1 MSEAHPILRVRDLT
15 VELQSAASRRTVLD
29 SVSLDLHADEVL
41 GIIGESGSGKTV
53 LSRAMVNWVS
63 RPLEMTSGQIFY
75 HGEDLRQMP
84 VRQLQVLR
92 GRKISYIGADPTSA
106 LDPTLPIGH
115 QIVEKLKSVEPGISE
130 ADARK
135 RVIETLQAV
144 RIPSAAERFNE
155 FPFQFSGG
163 MMQRVMIVDAL
174 VTSPD
179 LLVAD
184 NITQPLDVTVA
195 AQILRLLRD
204 LQAEYRTAILFVSSL
219 LGVVNDIADK
229 VLVLANGRVVE
240 RQSMQGILQSPE
252 HEYTRHLVRDMPR
265 IWEAQSEVPAVRA
278 RVNSN
283 DGREAILSVRDVSRT
298 YATKDRSRLFGKQHV
313 QAVRGVSFD
322 VYKGDS
328 LGIVGESGCGKSSL
342 SRLLSRLEEPDSGK
356 ILFKGQDVGGLRG
369 TALLNLRRGFQLL
382 LQDPYNSIPSHLTI
396 GRTVAEPLIIHG
408 GRSKAEIREKVA
420 ETMAE
425 VGLGPELAHSLPVGL
440 SAGQRQ
446 RVNIARA
453 MVLEPE
459 LLILDET
466 LSALD
471 QVEQAKLLGLFEKL
485 QVRHGMTYIYISH
498 DLGMVRRVCSRV
510 AVMYLGRVVELAGN
524 ETTFFNPGHPYTRAL
539 LSAVPAIEHR
549 PYDAAT
555 YLLEGEPPNPIN
567 IPPGCSFRTRC
578 PFAFDRCAK
587 DDPTLLARGSGDLAA
602 CHLAEG
608 GMPAPG
614 MSPAGLHDL
623 NPVPALRSG
632 TGA

>member
-1 MSEAHPILRVRDLT
+1 MSGPQPILKVRDLT
-15 VELQSAASRRTVLD
+15 VELVAQGGRRKVLD
-29 SVSLDLHADEVL
+29 GISLDLHAEEVL

-63 RPLEMTSGQIFY
+63 RPLEMTSGEILY
-75 HGEDLRQMP
+75 HDEDLRKMP
-84 VRQLQVLR
+84 PARLQGMR
-92 GRKISYIGADPTSA
+92 GRKIAYIGSDPASA
-106 LDPTLPIGH
+106 LDPTLPIGR
-115 QIVEKLKSVEPGISE
+115 QIVEKLKAVEPGISE
-130 ADARK
+130 AEARK
-135 RVIETLQAV
+135 RVLETLQAV
-144 RIPSAAERFNE
+144 RIPSAGERFNE

-204 LQAEYRTAILFVSSL
+204 LQAQYRTAILFVSSL
-219 LGVVNDIADK
+219 LGVVNEIADN
-229 VLVLANGRVVE
+229 VLVLANGKVVE

-252 HEYTRHLVRDMPR
+252 HAYTRHLVRDMPR
-265 IWEAQSEVPAVRA
+265 IWETPADLPATTAPLTADDSREV
-278 RVNSN
+278 
-283 DGREAILSVRDVSRT
+283 ILSVQDVSRT
-298 YATKDRSRLFGKQHV
+298 YATKDRNRLFGKQQV

-322 VYKGDS
+322 VHRGDS

-342 SRLLSRLEEPDSGK
+342 SRLLSRLEAPDSGK
-356 ILFKGQDVGGLRG
+356 ILFKGKDIASLRG
-369 TALLNLRRGFQLL
+369 RELLRLRKGFQLL
-382 LQDPYNSIPSHLTI
+382 LQDPYNAIPAHLTI
-396 GRTVAEPLIIHG
+396 GRTIAEPLIIHG
-408 GRSKAEIREKVA
+408 GRSKAEILEKVA

-425 VGLGPELAHSLPVGL
+425 VGLAPELAHSLPVGL

-471 QVEQAKLLGLFEKL
+471 QVEQAKLLALFEKL
-485 QVRHGMTYIYISH
+485 QARHGMTYIYISH

-510 AVMYLGRVVELAGN
+510 AVMYLGRVVELASN
-524 ETTFFNPGHPYTRAL
+524 DTTFFNPAHPYTRAL
-539 LSAVPAIEHR
+539 LSAVPAIERR
-549 PYDAAT
+549 PYDTTT

-578 PFAFDRCAK
+578 PFAFDQCAK
-587 DDPTLLARGSGDLAA
+587 IDPALSLRGEDNLAA
-602 CHLAEG
+602 CHLAVG
-608 GMPAPG
+608 SMPPPGARAP
-614 MSPAGLHDL
+614 
-623 NPVPALRSG
+623 RSLEK
-632 TGA
+632 TNSVQT

>member
-1 MSEAHPILRVRDLT
+1 MTGAQPILSVRDLSVDLT
-15 VELQSAASRRTVLD
+15 TAAGRRRVLD
-29 SVSLDLHADEVL
+29 GISLDLHADEVL

-53 LSRAMVNWVS
+53 LARAMVNWVT
-63 RPLEMTSGQIFY
+63 RPLEMTSGQILY
-75 HGEDLRQMP
+75 HGQDLRQLPAARM
-84 VRQLQVLR
+84 QGLR
-92 GRKISYIGADPTSA
+92 GRKIAYIGADPTSA
-106 LDPTLPIGH
+106 LDPTLPVGR

-135 RVIETLQAV
+135 RVIDTLQAV
-144 RIPSAAERFNE
+144 RIPSAAERFGE

-204 LQAEYRTAILFVSSL
+204 LQAEYRTAILFISSL
-219 LGVVNDIADK
+219 LGVVNEIADN
-229 VLVLANGRVVE
+229 VLVLADGRVVE
-240 RQSMQGILQSPE
+240 HQSMQGLLRAPE
-252 HEYTRHLVRDMPR
+252 HAYTRHLVRDMPR
-265 IWEAQSEVPAVRA
+265 IWQGAATVPAAARA
-278 RVNSN
+278 G
-283 DGREAILSVRDVSRT
+283 DGREVILSVRDVSRT
-298 YATKDRSRLFGKQHV
+298 YATKDRNRLFGKQLVH
-313 QAVRGVSFD
+313 AVRGVSFD
-322 VYKGDS
+322 VHKGDS

-342 SRLLSRLEEPDSGK
+342 SRLLSRLEAPDSGS
-356 ILFKGQDVGGLRG
+356 ILFKGKDIASLRG
-369 TALLNLRRGFQLL
+369 RDLLGLRRGFQLL
-382 LQDPYNSIPSHLTI
+382 LQDPFNAIPPHLTI

-425 VGLGPELAHSLPVGL
+425 VGLAPELAHSLPVGL

-453 MVLEPE
+453 MVLDPE

-471 QVEQAKLLGLFEKL
+471 QVEQAKLLALFENL
-485 QVRHGMTYIYISH
+485 QARHGMTYIYISH

-524 ETTFFNPGHPYTRAL
+524 DTTFFNPAHPYTRAL

-549 PYDAAT
+549 PYRAAT
-555 YLLEGEPPNPIN
+555 YLLEGEPPNPID

-578 PFAFDRCAK
+578 PFALDRCARV
-587 DDPTLLARGSGDLAA
+587 DPALAPRGPADLAA
-602 CHLAEG
+602 CHLAAG
-608 GMPAPG
+608 DMPPPDRPETL
-614 MSPAGLHDL
+614 PA
-623 NPVPALRSG
+623 
-632 TGA
+632 

>member
-179 LLVAD
+179 LLVTD

-298 YATKDRSRLFGKQHV
+298 YATKDRSRLFGKQYV

-408 GRSKAEIREKVA
+408 GHSKAEIREKVA

-587 DDPTLLARGSGDLAA
+587 DDPALLARGSGDLAA

-623 NPVPALRSG
+623 NQVPALRSG

>member
-1 MSEAHPILRVRDLT
+1 MSGGEAILKVRDLT
-15 VELQSAASRRTVLD
+15 VELAAAGGRRKVLD
-29 SVSLDLHADEVL
+29 GISLDLHADEVL

-53 LSRAMVNWVS
+53 LSRAMVNS
-63 RPLEMTSGQIFY
+63 LSSPLEMTSGEILY
-75 HGEDLRQMP
+75 HDEDLRKMP
-84 VRQLQVLR
+84 PARLQGLR
-92 GRKISYIGADPTSA
+92 GRKIAYIGSDPTSA
-106 LDPTLPIGH
+106 LDPTLPIGR
-115 QIVEKLKSVEPGISE
+115 QVVEKLKAVESGISE
-130 ADARK
+130 ADAKK

-219 LGVVNDIADK
+219 LGVVNEIADN
-229 VLVLANGRVVE
+229 VLVLASGKVVE

-252 HEYTRHLVRDMPR
+252 HAYTRHLVRDVPR
-265 IWEAQSEVPAVRA
+265 IWETPSDVPSAAPVTA
-278 RVNSN
+278 N
-283 DGREAILSVRDVSRT
+283 DGREVILSVRDVSRT
-298 YATKDRSRLFGKQHV
+298 YTTKDRSRLFGKQQV
-313 QAVRGVSFD
+313 QAVRSVSFD
-322 VYKGDS
+322 VHRGDS

-342 SRLLSRLEEPDSGK
+342 SRLLSRLEAPDSGK
-356 ILFKGQDVGGLRG
+356 ILFKGKDIAGLRRG
-369 TALLNLRRGFQLL
+369 DLLNLRKGFQLL
-382 LQDPYNSIPSHLTI
+382 LQDPYNSIPPHLTI

-408 GRSKAEIREKVA
+408 GRSKAEILEKVG

-425 VGLGPELAHSLPVGL
+425 VGLAPELAHSLPVGL

-485 QVRHGMTYIYISH
+485 QARHGMTYIYISH

-524 ETTFFNPGHPYTRAL
+524 ETTFFNPAHPYTRAL
-539 LSAVPAIEHR
+539 LSAVPAIERR
-549 PYDAAT
+549 PYETAT

-578 PFAFDRCAK
+578 PFAVDQCAK
-587 DDPTLLARGSGDLAA
+587 VDPALTPRGEDDLAA
-602 CHLAEG
+602 CHLTAGE
-608 GMPAPG
+608 MPP
-614 MSPAGLHDL
+614 PAVKVARINAGRGS
-623 NPVPALRSG
+623 VP
-632 TGA
+632 T

>member
-1 MSEAHPILRVRDLT
+1 MSDAEPILKVRDLT
-15 VELQSAASRRTVLD
+15 VELKSTAGRRTVLD
-29 SVSLDLHADEVL
+29 SISLDIHADEVL

-63 RPLEMTSGQIFY
+63 SPLEITAGHVFY
-75 HGEDLRQMP
+75 RGEDLRQMP
-84 VRQLQVLR
+84 AARLQGLR
-92 GRKISYIGADPTSA
+92 GRKISYIGSDPTSA
-106 LDPTLPIGH
+106 LDPTLPIGR
-115 QIVEKLKSVEPGISE
+115 QIVEKLKSVEPGIRE
-130 ADARK
+130 AEAKR

-204 LQAEYRTAILFVSSL
+204 LQSEYRTAILFVSSL
-219 LGVVNDIADK
+219 LGVVNEIADN

-240 RQSMQGILQSPE
+240 RQSMQGLLQAPE
-252 HEYTRHLVRDMPR
+252 HAYTRNLLRDMPR
-265 IWEAQSEVPAVRA
+265 IWDTPPAA
-278 RVNSN
+278 AAAAADAA
-283 DGREAILSVRDVSRT
+283 DGRDVVLSVHDVSRT
-298 YATKDRSRLFGKQHV
+298 YTTKDRNRLFGRQHV
-313 QAVRGVSFD
+313 QAVRGVSFE
-322 VYKGDS
+322 VRKGDS

-342 SRLLSRLEEPDSGK
+342 SRLLSRLEAPDSGK
-356 ILFKGQDVGGLRG
+356 ILFKGKDIAGLRG
-369 TALLNLRRGFQLL
+369 SDLLRLRRGFQLL
-382 LQDPYNSIPSHLTI
+382 LQDPYNAIPAHLTI

-408 GRSKAEIREKVA
+408 GRSAAEIREKVA

-425 VGLGPELAHSLPVGL
+425 VGLAPELAHSLPIGL

-471 QVEQAKLLGLFEKL
+471 QVEQAKLLALFENL

-539 LSAVPAIEHR
+539 LSAVPAIERR

-555 YLLEGEPPNPIN
+555 YLLEGEPPNPID

-578 PFAFDRCAK
+578 PFALDRCATV
-587 DDPTLLARGSGDLAA
+587 DPELGPRGAGGLTA
-602 CHLAEG
+602 CHLTAEQ
-608 GMPAPG
+608 MPFPIPRAPSEPSDPNSAPG
-614 MSPAGLHDL
+614 YPRLGRMH
-623 NPVPALRSG
+623 
-632 TGA
+632 

>member
-1 MSEAHPILRVRDLT
+1 MSAAEPILQVRDLS
-15 VELQSAASRRTVLD
+15 VELNTAPQRRKVLD
-29 SVSLDLHADEVL
+29 NVSLDLHANEVL

-63 RPLEMTSGQIFY
+63 RPLEMTSGQILY
-75 HGEDLRQMP
+75 RGQDLRLMP
-84 VRQLQVLR
+84 PAELQGLR
-92 GRKISYIGADPTSA
+92 GRKIAYIGADPTSA
-106 LDPTLPIGH
+106 LDPTLPIGR
-115 QIVEKLKSVEPGISE
+115 QIVEKLKSVEPGISD
-130 ADARK
+130 ADAKR

-219 LGVVNDIADK
+219 LGMVNEIADN
-229 VLVLANGRVVE
+229 VLVLADGKVVE
-240 RQSMQGILQSPE
+240 RQSMQGILHRPE
-252 HEYTRHLVRDMPR
+252 HNYTRHLVREMPR
-265 IWEAQSEVPAVRA
+265 IWEAQPDVAAAPSVTA
-278 RVNSN
+278 S
-283 DGREAILSVRDVSRT
+283 DGREVILSVRDVSRT
-298 YATKDRSRLFGKQHV
+298 YATKDRNRLFGKQQV

-342 SRLLSRLEEPDSGK
+342 SRLLSRLEAPDTGE
-356 ILFKGQDVGGLRG
+356 ILFKGQSIAGLRG
-369 TALLNLRRGFQLL
+369 KSLLNLRRGFQLL

-408 GRSKAEIREKVA
+408 GRSRAEIRAKVA

-425 VGLGPELAHSLPVGL
+425 VGLAPELAHSLPVGL

-471 QVEQAKLLGLFEKL
+471 QVEQAKLLALFEKL
-485 QVRHGMTYIYISH
+485 QARHGMTYIYISH

-524 ETTFFNPGHPYTRAL
+524 EITFFDPGHPYTRAL

-549 PYDAAT
+549 PYNAST

-567 IPPGCSFRTRC
+567 IPPGCSFRSRC
-578 PFAFDRCAK
+578 PFAFDRCATIDPSLKPRGK
-587 DDPTLLARGSGDLAA
+587 DDLAA
-602 CHLAEG
+602 CHLAAG
-608 GMPAPG
+608 AMPAP
-614 MSPAGLHDL
+614 SHATSDTIL
-623 NPVPALRSG
+623 A
-632 TGA
+632 